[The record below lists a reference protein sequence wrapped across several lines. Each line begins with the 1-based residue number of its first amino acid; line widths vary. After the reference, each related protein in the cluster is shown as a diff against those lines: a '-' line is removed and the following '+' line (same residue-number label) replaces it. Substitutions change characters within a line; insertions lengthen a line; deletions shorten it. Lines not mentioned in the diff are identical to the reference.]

1 MILSVADACEA
12 CRSLQLHL
20 LSYASLAHHFYNLR
34 LMLYKLRCKSHY
46 LWHVSLEV
54 KEYQLNPNL
63 FHVFAEE
70 SFLGKVKSIATKC
83 HGRSCTRRIYQR
95 YFLLLGLV
103 LQWHRKL
110 EMGVWELK
118 NLEEWW

>member
-1 MILSVADACEA
+1 MLAVCCYHLQPTIEIFDGGQMILSVADACEA

-54 KEYQLNPNL
+54 KEYQLTHTHIRL
-63 FHVFAEE
+63 
-70 SFLGKVKSIATKC
+70 KSK
-83 HGRSCTRRIYQR
+83 
-95 YFLLLGLV
+95 
-103 LQWHRKL
+103 
-110 EMGVWELK
+110 
-118 NLEEWW
+118 